1 MKQTPESRPR
11 AHLPPLFDLVRI
23 REAFPILRRTVNGH
37 PLIYLDNAATTQ
49 KPQGVIEVI
58 SRFYEQYNANI
69 HRSVNLLGQLATQ
82 EFEEARA
89 KVQRFLNAASA
100 REIIFTR
107 GATEAINLVAQ
118 SFGRAFVQAG
128 DEIVISHMEHH
139 SNIVPW
145 QMLCEEKG
153 AKLRVIPIDENG
165 ELLLDEYEK
174 LLTPRTKLV
183 SVVHVSNSL
192 GTINP
197 VKEIIRTAHARGIP
211 VLVDG
216 AQAVSHMRVDVQDLD
231 CDFYA
236 FSGHKVY
243 GPTGIGVLYGKEEL
257 LRKMPPWQGGGD
269 MIASVTF
276 AKTTYADLPNKFE
289 AGTPDIAG
297 AVGLGAAIDYVE
309 RVGLENIAAHEESLL
324 QHATRR
330 LQAIPGVRIVG
341 KAARKTAV
349 ISFVVDDPP
358 LSALDV
364 GVKLDLHGIE
374 IRTGHHCCQPV
385 MDRYGIPG
393 TARISFAMYNTIAE
407 IDYLAEVLAKIV
419 NEAAGK
425 ARPTPQVPR
434 ELIFPKPFA
443 PSPAV
448 AAARLIETFDFL
460 ETWPE
465 RYQMILEF
473 GKKLPP
479 MPDELKTEANRVRG
493 CQSTV
498 HIAARKRPG
507 TSDVLEF
514 LADSDADLV
523 RGLIALLQK
532 VYSGQRVSDILAF
545 DVENFFARLGL
556 DKHLTLGRRNG
567 LAAMV
572 QRIRELARQIA
583 EEARQEE
590 ERLKE
595 ETQQRPVKSVSA
607 GVS

>member
-1 MKQTPESRPR
+1 MKQTADPRHR

-49 KPQGVIEVI
+49 KPQAVIEVI

-82 EFEEARA
+82 EFEDARA
-89 KVQRFLNAASA
+89 KVQRFLNAASP

-118 SFGRAFVQAG
+118 SFGRTFVQAG
-128 DEIVISHMEHH
+128 DEIVVSHMEHH

-153 AKLRVIPIDENG
+153 ARLRVIPIDENG
-165 ELLLDEYEK
+165 ELLLDEYVK

-192 GTINP
+192 GTVNP
-197 VKEIIRTAHARGIP
+197 VEEIIAIAHERGIP
-211 VLVDG
+211 VLIDG
-216 AQAVSHMRVDVQDLD
+216 AQAVSHMRVDVQELD

-243 GPTGIGVLYGKEEL
+243 GPTGIGVLYGKEAW

-297 AVGLGAAIDYVE
+297 AVGLGAALDYVE
-309 RVGLENIAAHEESLL
+309 RVGMENIAAHEEALL

-349 ISFVVDDPP
+349 LSFVVDDPP
-358 LSALDV
+358 LAALDV
-364 GVKLDLHGIE
+364 GMKLDLHGIE

-393 TARISFAMYNTIAE
+393 TARLSFAMYNTIAE
-407 IDYLAEVLAKIV
+407 IDYVAEVLAKIV

-425 ARPTPQVPR
+425 ARPTVQVPR
-434 ELIFPKPFA
+434 ELMFPKPFA
-443 PSPAV
+443 PSPAL
-448 AAARLIETFDFL
+448 AAAKLIETFDFL

-479 MPDELKTEANRVRG
+479 MPEELKTEANRVRG

-523 RGLIALLQK
+523 RGLIAILQK

-545 DVENFFARLGL
+545 DVENFFTRLGL

-572 QRIRELARQIA
+572 QRIRDLAKQIA
-583 EEARQEE
+583 DEARQEE
-590 ERLKE
+590 ERLKQ
-595 ETQQRPVKSVSA
+595 ETQRPAKSVSA